1 MRFFGLIGIV
11 FILLLAFL
19 MSNNKK
25 KINWHTIIS
34 GLLLQIFLAIF
45 ILKTT
50 IGQNIFNFIG
60 QCINK
65 LLEFSSYG
73 GDFVFG
79 VLTKTGVMHNEL
91 FGNYGDYLFALT
103 LIPTIIFVAVLVSMA
118 YHLGIMQRLVSVI
131 AKVVYKLMK
140 VSGAEALSNVSSAF
154 VGQIEA
160 QLMIKPYV
168 PTMTKSEL
176 LASMSGSLACIAG
189 GVMAVYIGLGIP
201 AEYLL
206 TASIMAM
213 PGALVISKLVY
224 PETEK
229 SETANT
235 ITLEVKKNH
244 VNLIDAIAHGASDG
258 MRISINVIAM
268 LIGFIALIAMINAI
282 LGKFG
287 LWLHDLTGWETLLGM
302 TLSTLSLKSILGAI
316 FSIFAFLMGVP
327 FSEAANVG
335 ALMGTKLVVNEFVG
349 YIDLLEMIKM
359 GVLSQKS
366 IVIASFALCGFA
378 NLGSIAIQI
387 GGIGE
392 IAPNRKEDLAKLGV
406 KALICGTLASYMSAA
421 IAGII
426 CG

>member
-1 MRFFGLIGIV
+1 MDRFFGLLGFIVILGI
-11 FILLLAFL
+11 AFL

-34 GLLLQIFLAIF
+34 GLVLQILLAIF
-45 ILKTT
+45 VLKTK
-50 IGQNIFNFIG
+50 IGGYIFGEIG
-60 QCINK
+60 NCINK
-65 LLEFSSYG
+65 LLEFSNAG

-79 VLTKTGVMHNEL
+79 VLTKTNLMHNEL
-91 FGNYGDYLFALT
+91 FGTFGEYLFALK
-103 LIPTIIFVAVLVSMA
+103 LIPTIILVAVLVSIA
-118 YHLGIMQRLVSVI
+118 YHLGIMQRLVAFI
-131 AKVVYKLMK
+131 ARIVYKLMK
-140 VSGAEALSNVSSAF
+140 VSGSEALSNVSSAF
-154 VGQIEA
+154 VGQVEA

-168 PTMTKSEL
+168 PTMTMSEL

-189 GVMAVYIGLGIP
+189 GVMAVYIGLGVP

-229 SETANT
+229 SETAEK
-235 ITLEVKKNH
+235 ISLEVKKNH

-268 LIGFIALIAMINAI
+268 LIAFIALIALINAV

-287 LWLHDLTGWETLLGM
+287 FWISNLTGIETFLGI
-302 TLSTLSLKSILGAI
+302 TLSKLSLESILGAI

-327 FSEAANVG
+327 FSESAQVG
-335 ALMGTKLVVNEFVG
+335 SLMGTKLIANEFVA
-349 YIDLLEMIKM
+349 YIDLLSMIKD
-359 GVLSQKS
+359 GLSQKAV
-366 IVIASFALCGFA
+366 VIASFALCGFA
-378 NLGSIAIQI
+378 NLGSIAIQV

-406 KALICGTLASYMSAA
+406 KALICGTLASYLSAT

-426 CG
+426 C

>member
-1 MRFFGLIGIV
+1 MERFFGLIGIIT
-11 FILLLAFL
+11 ILGIAFL

-25 KINWHTIIS
+25 KVNWHTIIS
-34 GLLLQIFLAIF
+34 GLVLQILLALF
-45 ILKTT
+45 ILKTYVGKYIFEQ
-50 IGQNIFNFIG
+50 IGN
-60 QCINK
+60 CINK
-65 LLEFSSYG
+65 LLEFSNVG

-79 VLTKTGVMHNEL
+79 VLTQTNLIHNKL
-91 FGNYGDYLFALT
+91 FGSYGDYLFALK
-103 LIPTIIFVAVLVSMA
+103 LIPTII
-118 YHLGIMQRLVSVI
+118 LVSVLVAIAYHYGLMQRVVAFI
-131 AKVVYKLMK
+131 AKIFYKLMK
-140 VSGAEALSNVSSAF
+140 VSGSEALSNVSSAF
-154 VGQIEA
+154 VGQVEA

-168 PTMTKSEL
+168 PTMTMSEL

-189 GVMAVYIGLGIP
+189 GVMAVYIGLGVP

-206 TASIMAM
+206 AASIMAM

-229 SETANT
+229 SETSEK

-258 MRISINVIAM
+258 MKISINVIAM
-268 LIGFIALIAMINAI
+268 LIGFIALIALVNAI

-287 LWLHDLTGWETLLGM
+287 LWIHNLTGIETFLGI
-302 TLSTLSLKSILGAI
+302 TLSTLSLKSILGAL
-316 FSIFAFLMGVP
+316 FSIVAFLMGVP
-327 FSEAANVG
+327 FAESAQVG
-335 ALMGTKLVVNEFVG
+335 SLMGTKLVINEFVA
-349 YIDLLEMIKM
+349 YIDLLNMIKD
-359 GVLSQKS
+359 GLSQKA
-366 IVIASFALCGFA
+366 IIIASFALCGFA

-406 KALICGTLASYMSAA
+406 RALICGTLASYLSAT

-426 CG
+426 V

>member
-1 MRFFGLIGIV
+1 MDRFFGLIGIIT
-11 FILLLAFL
+11 ILGIAFL

-25 KINWHTIIS
+25 NINWHTIIS
-34 GLLLQIFLAIF
+34 GFVLQVLLALFV
-45 ILKTT
+45 LKTALGKYIFEQ
-50 IGQNIFNFIG
+50 IGN
-60 QCINK
+60 CINK
-65 LLEFSSYG
+65 LLEFSNFG

-79 VLTKTGVMHNEL
+79 ALTKTNLMHNKL
-91 FGNYGDYLFALT
+91 FGTYGDYLFALK
-103 LIPTIIFVAVLVSMA
+103 LIPTIILVAVLVSIA
-118 YHLGIMQRLVSVI
+118 YHYGIMQRLVSFI
-131 AKVVYKLMK
+131 AKIVYKLMK
-140 VSGAEALSNVSSAF
+140 VSGSEALSNVSSAF
-154 VGQIEA
+154 VGQVEA

-168 PTMTKSEL
+168 PTMTMSEL

-189 GVMAVYIGLGIP
+189 GVMAVYIGLGVP

-229 SETANT
+229 SETAE
-235 ITLEVKKNH
+235 IISLEVKKNH
-244 VNLIDAIAHGASDG
+244 VNVIDAIAHGASDG

-287 LWLHDLTGWETLLGM
+287 IWLHNITGIETILGI

-327 FSEAANVG
+327 FNEAAQVG
-335 ALMGTKLVVNEFVG
+335 SLMGTKLVVNEFVA
-349 YIDLLEMIKM
+349 YIDLIPMVKS
-359 GVLSQKS
+359 GVLSAKS
-366 IVIASFALCGFA
+366 VVIASFALCGFA
-378 NLGSIAIQI
+378 NLGSVAIQI

-392 IAPNRKEDLAKLGV
+392 IAPNRKEDLAKLGI
-406 KALICGTLASYMSAA
+406 KALICGTMASYLSAT

-426 CG
+426 C

>member
-1 MRFFGLIGIV
+1 
-11 FILLLAFL
+11 
-19 MSNNKK
+19 
-25 KINWHTIIS
+25 
-34 GLLLQIFLAIF
+34 
-45 ILKTT
+45 
-50 IGQNIFNFIG
+50 
-60 QCINK
+60 
-65 LLEFSSYG
+65 
-73 GDFVFG
+73 
-79 VLTKTGVMHNEL
+79 
-91 FGNYGDYLFALT
+91 
-103 LIPTIIFVAVLVSMA
+103 
-118 YHLGIMQRLVSVI
+118 
-131 AKVVYKLMK
+131 
-140 VSGAEALSNVSSAF
+140 
-154 VGQIEA
+154 
-160 QLMIKPYV
+160 
-168 PTMTKSEL
+168 
-176 LASMSGSLACIAG
+176 
-189 GVMAVYIGLGIP
+189 
-201 AEYLL
+201 
-206 TASIMAM
+206 
-213 PGALVISKLVY
+213 
-224 PETEK
+224 
-229 SETANT
+229 
-235 ITLEVKKNH
+235 
-244 VNLIDAIAHGASDG
+244 